1 MKRICG
7 ISTALLALSLSGGGY
22 APARAQTEG
31 QDRLPPIQLVSY
43 DIVRLELKKP
53 VRLRDLE
60 GKEQTYDR
68 AYLVTLKGTFPRN
81 QGLGME
87 LYIGDYRV
95 PEYGGTRDGIYFR
108 LYDEKLAASLEGKEF
123 RYRFASKEIRSLN
136 MRFSVKSKG
145 QLKVEKEP

>member
-1 MKRICG
+1 MKRIFE
-7 ISTALLALSLSGGGY
+7 ISAAFFALSLSGAGF

-31 QDRLPPIQLVSY
+31 HDKLPAVQLVSY
-43 DIVRLELKKP
+43 EIVRLELKQP
-53 VRLRDLE
+53 VRLRDSE
-60 GKEQTYDR
+60 GKEQSYDR

-108 LYDEKLAASLEGKEF
+108 IYDDKLLTRLEGKEF
-123 RYRFASKEIRSLN
+123 RYRFASKEIRSFD
-136 MRFSVKSKG
+136 MRFSLKSKG
-145 QLKVEKEP
+145 QLRVEKEP